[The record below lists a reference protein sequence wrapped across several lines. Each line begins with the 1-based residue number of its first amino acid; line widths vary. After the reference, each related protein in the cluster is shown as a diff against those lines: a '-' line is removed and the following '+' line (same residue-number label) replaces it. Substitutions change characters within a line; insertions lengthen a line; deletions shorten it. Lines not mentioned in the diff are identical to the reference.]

1 MSELQTFDVIFI
13 GGGPAGYTGA
23 IRAAQLGQKVACV
36 EVEPRLGGT
45 CLRVGCVPSKALLE
59 SSEKFLETKNTLKK
73 HGVLAENVTLDLAT
87 MQKRKETIVTQL
99 TGGIAGLFKKN
110 KVTRFLGL
118 GRLDGPGRV
127 VVTANDGTET
137 AIAAQHII
145 VATGS
150 VVTPLKGVELDDN
163 RIGTSTEALAWQAV
177 PEHLVVIGGGVIG
190 LELGSVWLRLGAKVT
205 VLEYMDRILAGTDA
219 EVATLAQKLFKRQ
232 GVDFKLGVR
241 VTGARLDGDQ
251 VVVDIADAESI
262 RCSHVLLAVGR
273 KPNTQGLALESCGIT
288 TDTRGQIPV
297 DGHFRTSAAGVYA
310 VGDVIHGPMLAHK
323 AEEDAVACVEQI
335 VNGYGHVDYNLVPGV
350 VYTEPEIAT
359 VGKSEE
365 DLKKAEIS
373 YRKGSFPFAA
383 NARAIALG
391 HTDGFVKILADAQ
404 TDRVLGCAIIGPR
417 AGDLIAEVAAA
428 MAFGASSEDI
438 ARTCHAHPSLAEVV
452 KEAALAVDGRAVNI

>member
-1 MSELQTFDVIFI
+1 MAELQTFDVIFI

-23 IRAAQLGQKVACV
+23 IRAAQLGQTVACV
-36 EVEPRLGGT
+36 ELEPRLGGT
-45 CLRVGCVPSKALLE
+45 CLRVGCIPSKALLE
-59 SSEKFLETKNTLKK
+59 SSDKFAETKNALKK
-73 HGVLAENVTLDLAT
+73 HGIVVENVTLDLAA

-110 KVTRFLGL
+110 KITRLLGQ
-118 GRLDGPGRV
+118 GRLDGAQRV
-127 VVTANDGTET
+127 VVKAADGTET
-137 AIAAQHII
+137 AITGKHI
-145 VATGS
+145 VLATGS
-150 VVTPLKGVELDDN
+150 VVTPLAGVELDGD
-163 RIGTSTEALAWQAV
+163 RIGTSTEALAWAEV

-205 VLEYMDRILAGTDA
+205 VLEYADRILAGTDL
-219 EVATLAQKLFKRQ
+219 EVANAAQKLFKRQ
-232 GVDFKLGVR
+232 GMDFKLGVR
-241 VTGARLDGDQ
+241 VTGAKRDGK
-251 VVVDIADAESI
+251 DIAVTVAGAEPI

-273 KPNTQGLALESCGIT
+273 KPNTQGLALESLGIT
-288 TDTRGQIPV
+288 TDSRGQIPV
-297 DGHFRTSAAGVYA
+297 DDHFRTTAPGIYA

-323 AEEDAVACVEQI
+323 AEEDAVACIEQI
-335 VNGYGHVDYNLVPGV
+335 VHGYGHVDYNLVPGV

-365 DLKKAEIS
+365 DLKAAQVS
-373 YRKGSFPFAA
+373 YCKGSFPFAA
-383 NARAIALG
+383 NGRAIALG

-438 ARTCHAHPSLAEVV
+438 ARTCHAHPTLAEVV

>member
-1 MSELQTFDVIFI
+1 MNEPQMFDVIFI

-23 IRAAQLGQKVACV
+23 IRAAQLGQSVACV
-36 EVEPRLGGT
+36 EVDPRLGGT
-45 CLRVGCVPSKALLE
+45 CLRVGCIPSKALLE
-59 SSEKFLETKNTLKK
+59 SSEKFLETKHTLKK
-73 HGVLAENVTLDLAT
+73 HGILTESVKLDLSV

-110 KVTRFLGL
+110 KITRFFGH
-118 GRLDGPGRV
+118 GRLDGAGRV
-127 VVTANDGTET
+127 VVKAADGTET
-137 AIAAQHII
+137 AIAGQHII
-145 VATGS
+145 LATGS
-150 VVTPLKGVELDDN
+150 VVTPLKGVELDGD
-163 RIGTSTEALAWQAV
+163 RIGTSTEALAWAEV

-205 VLEYMDRILAGTDA
+205 VLEYLDRIMAGTDLEIA
-219 EVATLAQKLFKRQ
+219 NAAQRLFKRQ
-232 GVDFKLGVR
+232 GMDFQLGVR
-241 VTGARLDGDQ
+241 VTGAKRDGAK
-251 VVVDIADAESI
+251 VEVTIADAEPI

-273 KPNTQGLALESCGIT
+273 KPNTEGLALETCGIT
-288 TDTRGQIPV
+288 PEPRGQIPV

-335 VNGYGHVDYNLVPGV
+335 IHGYGHVDYNLVPGV

-365 DLKKAEIS
+365 ELKAANIV

-383 NARAIALG
+383 NGRAIALG
-391 HTDGFVKILADAQ
+391 HTDGFVKLLADAQ

-438 ARTCHAHPSLAEVV
+438 ARTCHAHPTLAEVV